1 VKAVLDWLLPHSVRA
16 VRAFLGLAGYYRWF
30 VKDYGN
36 IAAPLTRLLCKD
48 AFKWGP
54 KAEVA
59 FWALQH
65 ALTTAPRCSCQT
77 LTVTLSSSATPP
89 APTWGSC
96 YTKARGQSRSS
107 AARSCP
113 ITPRWRLMNEN

>member
-54 KAEVA
+54 EAEVA

-65 ALTTAPRCSCQT
+65 ALTTAPPLQLPDFDRDFVVKCDTS
-77 LTVTLSSSATPP
+77 
-89 APTWGSC
+89 GSDMGVVLHQGEGPI
-96 YTKARGQSRSS
+96 AFF
-107 AARSCP
+107 SCP
-113 ITPRWRLMNEN
+113 LVPHHSKMAAYE